1 MPGTWYPTA
10 EEHPPLPPPSKG
22 GRAKRRG
29 DVIPSKGGNA
39 EAKHWENRQP
49 LSGGLKA

>member
-10 EEHPPLPPPSKG
+10 EEHPPLPPFKG
-22 GRAKRRG
+22 GKSEAKG
-29 DVIPSKGGNA
+29 GCYPFKGGNA